1 MHIFTTKD
9 NYESKKAKGINKNI
23 DDDEL
28 KHEDYKIF
36 WFNRS
41 YMRHEIN
48 RTQAKIIIQDCIDL
62 IIFLSSYHD
71 ENYILKDGYNR
82 LSHFH

>member
-9 NYESKKAKGINKNI
+9 NHESKKAKGINKNI

-41 YMRHEIN
+41 YMRHKIN